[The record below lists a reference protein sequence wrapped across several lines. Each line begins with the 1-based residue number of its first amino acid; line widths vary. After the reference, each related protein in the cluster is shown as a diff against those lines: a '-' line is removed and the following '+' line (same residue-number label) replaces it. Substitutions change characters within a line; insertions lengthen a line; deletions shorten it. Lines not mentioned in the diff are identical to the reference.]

1 MAQLGW
7 GLSPAQKR
15 ELWQRWKAGQSFDEI
30 GRALAKHHS
39 SIRFVVRSTGGF
51 LPRTRRRRASALT
64 LFERE
69 EISRA
74 LAQGRAL
81 RAIAT
86 ALGRAPSTISREV
99 ASGGGRGAYRATT
112 ADEAAWARARR
123 PQPRLLAR
131 NVRLRRVV
139 AWKLALDWSPE
150 QICGWLVRRYPND
163 NAMRVST
170 ETIYRSLF
178 SKPAGC

>member
-15 ELWQRWKAGQSFDEI
+15 ELWQRWKAGQSFDQI

-81 RAIAT
+81 GAIAT

-99 ASGGGRGAYRATT
+99 AGGGGRGSYRAIPGGRSGVGAGTP
-112 ADEAAWARARR
+112 AAAVPARPQRASSARHRPKARAR
-123 PQPRLLAR
+123 
-131 NVRLRRVV
+131 
-139 AWKLALDWSPE
+139 
-150 QICGWLVRRYPND
+150 LVP
-163 NAMRVST
+163 
-170 ETIYRSLF
+170 
-178 SKPAGC
+178 